1 MSVIMG
7 RRAMTTVVIR
17 AVLMRTMVMRA
28 VRMSSNTKT
37 GVTTVTWRAV
47 MNTIGK
53 YCNYK
58 VHIITTGHVNTN
70 KYIYHRV
77 KHHMNEV

>member
-1 MSVIMG
+1 
-7 RRAMTTVVIR
+7 MTTVVMR

-28 VRMSSNTKT
+28 VRMRNNTKT

-53 YCNYK
+53 
-58 VHIITTGHVNTN
+58 
-70 KYIYHRV
+70 
-77 KHHMNEV
+77 